1 VSIKDIRSA
10 TLGQQNKFRSEKVKH
25 GSIEVEVRQL
35 SYADRTAL
43 IEKCT
48 KDDKMDTLKLQVY
61 AVIYTV
67 VDPETGEK
75 VFNEADYETMV
86 QQPSGGYVDTFSKA
100 AFKVLGLSAEEG
112 DAEKN

>member
-10 TLGQQNKFRSEKVKH
+10 TLGAQNKFRTEKVKH
-25 GSIEVEVRQL
+25 GDIEVEVKQL

-43 IEKCT
+43 MEKCT
-48 KDDKMDTLKLQVY
+48 EGDKLDSLKLQVF

-67 VDPETGEK
+67 VDPETGDK
-75 VFNEADYETMV
+75 VFSETDYETMV

-100 AFKVLGLSAEEG
+100 AFKVLGLSSEEG
-112 DAEKN
+112 EAEKN